1 MHTITKPQRQP
12 EIAISPERQP
22 LRPFGSKADRP
33 LTTLRPYWGL
43 QSHRRGYDI
52 RPARSPHQHG
62 MASMLVRRMYAWRG
76 YNSEAAGLSPTDPNR
91 VTLAVWQ
98 YDEVVA
104 TLTLGRD
111 SPNGLLADA
120 LYANELKNLR
130 RPDRLVC
137 EVSRLAVD
145 PDFSSKDLLT
155 SLFKAALQYGKDVF
169 SASDAVFEV
178 NPRHSL
184 YYQRRLGFR
193 QIGDVRQCPRVDAP
207 AVLLHQSLNEIAIP
221 SLMPAF
227 V

>member
-1 MHTITKPQRQP
+1 MQTITKPQRQP
-12 EIAISPERQP
+12 EIVISPERQP
-22 LRPFGSKADRP
+22 LRPFGSKADKP
-33 LTTLRPYWGL
+33 LTTLRPYWGQ

-76 YNSEAAGLSPTDPNR
+76 YNSEAAGLVSNDPNR

-120 LYANELKNLR
+120 LYAGELRKLR

-137 EVSRLAVD
+137 EVTRLAVD

-207 AVLLHQSLNEIAIP
+207 AVLLHQSLSEIAIP
-221 SLMPAF
+221 TLMPAI